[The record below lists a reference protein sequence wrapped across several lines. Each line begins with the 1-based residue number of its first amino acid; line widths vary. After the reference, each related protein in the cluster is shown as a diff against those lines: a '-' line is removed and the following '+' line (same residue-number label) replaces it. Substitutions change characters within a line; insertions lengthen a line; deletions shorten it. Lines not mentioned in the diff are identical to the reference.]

1 MGIVYKA
8 NPDPKW
14 LDRPQVII
22 VARDGKRDVKKEMVD
37 LTQKDGGDQFKRTI
51 VKTLDPNKF
60 HIDIAKYFL

>member
-1 MGIVYKA
+1 
-8 NPDPKW
+8 
-14 LDRPQVII
+14 VII

-37 LTQKDGGDQFKRTI
+37 LIQRDGGGQFKRTI